1 MHSAPLPH
9 PFVRQSKLFS
19 ALPVLAIEKIE
30 NRKNPSIFFLF
41 SFSFSKTSNLSY
53 REKKK
58 RFRSFEYSAN
68 FKFYIAILKTIVQSR
83 AILTSVHRISRRVVG
98 GAVALRLILVNPAGG
113 VHAATHILA
122 RFPSVAD
129 AGLVRIAVASG
140 VAGALKSVQ
149 CFPTLGVHATRSSQ
163 TLVPA
168 FETFQIIKKVQMR
181 DSRLISVTF
190 LAVDLRIPIVAG
202 RTRAL
207 RFPANHSALRVEPA
221 HAMLEAGVRAYPVLA
236 APFVR
241 LAVLVPV
248 ALQLVALLAWLPLEP
263 FRAQANRPVIRH
275 AAQSIDST
283 RRSVCRTRILAL
295 AIDAR

>member
-1 MHSAPLPH
+1 M
-9 PFVRQSKLFS
+9 
-19 ALPVLAIEKIE
+19 
-30 NRKNPSIFFLF
+30 
-41 SFSFSKTSNLSY
+41 
-53 REKKK
+53 
-58 RFRSFEYSAN
+58 
-68 FKFYIAILKTIVQSR
+68 
-83 AILTSVHRISRRVVG
+83 HRISRRVVG

-168 FETFQIIKKVQMR
+168 FQTFQIIRKVQMR

-207 RFPANHSALRVEPA
+207 RLPANHPALRVEPA
-221 HAMLEAGVRAYPVLA
+221 HAMLEAGIRAYPVFA

-241 LAVLVPV
+241 LAVLVPM

-275 AAQSIDST
+275 AAQSIDSA